1 MTHLRIYDAQDET
14 RPIRETSDPA
24 EISQVL
30 RMIGVRF
37 EQWPTRGIPTDASE
51 EALLAAYAP
60 EIDRLRAEGG
70 YTTVDS
76 MRVLPDNPANPELRK
91 KFLSEHRHVE
101 DEVRFMVQGDGL
113 FFLRPEDTLYAVE
126 ISAGDLMSVPAGM
139 RHWFDMGARPDISV
153 IRLFIDPAGWVAHY
167 TGDAIADRF
176 PRHEKMMA

>member
-1 MTHLRIYDAQDET
+1 MTHLRIYDAQDESHPT
-14 RPIRETSDPA
+14 SQTSDAA
-24 EISQVL
+24 EIAKAL
-30 RMIGVRF
+30 KTIGVRF
-37 EQWPTRGIPTDASE
+37 EQWPTRGLPAEPSE

-60 EIDRLRAEGG
+60 EIERLRAEGG

-76 MRVLPDNPANPELRK
+76 MRVLPDGPANGELRK

-126 ISAGDLMSVPAGM
+126 ISAGDLISVPAGM
-139 RHWFDMGARPDISV
+139 RHWFDMGPSPDISV

-176 PRHEKMMA
+176 PRHEKVAA